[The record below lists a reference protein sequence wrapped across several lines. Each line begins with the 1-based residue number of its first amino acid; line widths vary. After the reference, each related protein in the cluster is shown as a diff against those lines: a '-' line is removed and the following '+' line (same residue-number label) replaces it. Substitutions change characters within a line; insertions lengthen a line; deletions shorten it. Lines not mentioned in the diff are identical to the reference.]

1 MPQLKLSDNVLRG
14 IWQVGFKSRKAYR
27 VNSIGEGYT
36 SPPAN
41 ILETAVV
48 FYFFFLTS
56 SSYEVLMR
64 FLSGSYQVLMR
75 FLSAQNKFSQTQ
87 FGRVPKMEM
96 DVMQTSNTIPIG
108 IIRLWRVYFTVS
120 CFLVLL
126 RFYSGSTQVLI
137 RFFSSSTQVLMRFLS
152 GSYEV
157 LIRFLSAQNKFAQ
170 TSFGRVLKIEMDVL
184 QTSNTTPL
192 GIGRF

>member
-1 MPQLKLSDNVLRG
+1 
-14 IWQVGFKSRKAYR
+14 
-27 VNSIGEGYT
+27 
-36 SPPAN
+36 
-41 ILETAVV
+41 
-48 FYFFFLTS
+48 
-56 SSYEVLMR
+56 MR
-64 FLSGSYQVLMR
+64 FLSGSYEILMR

-157 LIRFLSAQNKFAQ
+157 LIKFLSAQNKFAQ

>member
-1 MPQLKLSDNVLRG
+1 MLAPGEHFWVLGTLKLSDNVLRG

-64 FLSGSYQVLMR
+64 FLSGSYEILIKLATRYPLESYVSGAYTLR
-75 FLSAQNKFSQTQ
+75 Y
-87 FGRVPKMEM
+87 RV
-96 DVMQTSNTIPIG
+96 
-108 IIRLWRVYFTVS
+108 F
-120 CFLVLL
+120 
-126 RFYSGSTQVLI
+126 
-137 RFFSSSTQVLMRFLS
+137 
-152 GSYEV
+152 
-157 LIRFLSAQNKFAQ
+157 
-170 TSFGRVLKIEMDVL
+170 
-184 QTSNTTPL
+184 
-192 GIGRF
+192 